1 MRGIWS
7 FSLEA
12 EAEHSVPVNLLVYSS
27 REESG
32 EPVFGIRFGVLP
44 QILTGIQKGSDMAG
58 CACAFSGETCPGQLK
73 IVCQGRRVTGRK
85 SAGLCWRRFLGG

>member
-7 FSLEA
+7 FSLRRKR
-12 EAEHSVPVNLLVYSS
+12 SIKPVNLLVYSS

-44 QILTGIQKGSDMAG
+44 QIYGDSGGSDMVDAHV
-58 CACAFSGETCPGQLK
+58 FSGNLSGAVENCVSGQ
-73 IVCQGRRVTGRK
+73 TGDRRK